1 MTAVPQHVV
10 FVVPF
15 FMAATLR
22 FVAAAA
28 DLDGVRLSIVSQDPL
43 ESLPPG
49 LRSRVVG
56 HWRIA
61 DGLDASQIVGAV
73 QELGRRFGP
82 VQRLVASLEQL
93 QEPLAIAAAQ
103 LGLPGLDPLAARR
116 CRDKLQMKDA
126 FTQAGVPC
134 ARYAQIGDA
143 AAARAF
149 ASTTGLPLVAKPLAG
164 AGARNTFRID
174 SAATLERY
182 LERHPPQPAQPVL
195 FEEFLRGREHSWDA
209 VLLHGEVLWRSISVY
224 SPSTLTVLENPWIQ
238 WCVLLPR
245 ELDAAEFQR
254 IDAIAP
260 RALQALGLRT
270 GLAHLEWFAREDGS
284 VAVSEAAARPPGAQF
299 TTLLSLAHEHDFYRA
314 WARLMIHERFDVPER
329 RYAAGAAYL
338 RGLGQGRVRA
348 IEGIDALRRE
358 YGDLIVDAHWPTPGV
373 TQLAG
378 YEGAGYVL
386 LRGTDT
392 ARVAA
397 GLRRAVELI
406 RVKLV

>member
-1 MTAVPQHVV
+1 MAGSPVHVV
-10 FVVPF
+10 FVAPF
-15 FMAATLR
+15 FLAATLR

-28 DLDGVRLSIVSQDPL
+28 NLEGVRLSVVSQDPL
-43 ESLPPG
+43 EALPPA
-49 LRSRVVG
+49 LRARLAG

-61 DGLDASQIVGAV
+61 DGLDAGQIVAAV
-73 QELGRRFGP
+73 RELSQRIGP

-93 QEPLAIAAAQ
+93 QEPLAVAAAQ
-103 LGLPGLDPLAARR
+103 LGLPGLDPRAAQRF
-116 CRDKLQMKDA
+116 RDKRQMKDA
-126 FTQAGVPC
+126 FIAAGVPC

-149 ASTTGLPLVAKPLAG
+149 AATVGFPLVAKPLAG

-174 SAATLERY
+174 DAATLARY
-182 LERHPPQPAQPVL
+182 LERHPPQAAQPVL

-209 VLLHGEVLWRSISVY
+209 VMLDGEVLWRSISVY
-224 SPSTLTVLENPWIQ
+224 SPSALTVLENPWIQ

-245 ELDAAEFQR
+245 ELEADEFRR
-254 IDAIAP
+254 IDAVAP

-270 GLAHLEWFAREDGS
+270 GLAHMEWFAREDGS

-299 TTLLSLAHEHDFYRA
+299 TTLLSFAHDDDFYRA
-314 WARLMIHERFDVPER
+314 WARLMIHDRFDVPER

-373 TQLAG
+373 TQPTG
-378 YEGAGYVL
+378 YEGAGHVL
-386 LRGTDT
+386 FRGPDT

-397 GLRRAVELI
+397 ALQRAVELI